1 MPREK
6 ESAAVSGVVLPDE
19 IDPSLVTEN
28 QQLAEPKSFTLD
40 STAKEGVAYVAKLFT
55 NDRLSREAFTFLAP
69 ENVSEDVVIMDGET
83 VGNWILEIG
92 TRLFEE
98 GSLPGLPSW
107 EQEESPEWRVSLKAW
122 EDALDVAMGPRFAE
136 LVERSF
142 KQAEAGFYQ
151 LGRLAPRLAGLRWL
165 SCMAWIQ
172 CRTRAVMEAS
182 SGGGNC
188 SIPTAAASTAACD
201 EAKRF
206 IFKALDTVVSEPK
219 VRVLFDFDL
228 VGEGVWHGGGKEALP
243 DESTDEWHRR
253 ACEFDLCRIA
263 HQVEKAP
270 PADVNASIPRL
281 LLMQPYGT
289 PHKRLRL
296 PEVPRMILKR
306 HEWYTQIEKMTLLNL
321 HSKSPIVGPILHI
334 EVPPPPDFDLDDPE
348 IRSKVERGE
357 DLGKAHQEDGL
368 PGALHGSMGLIYA
381 AMAFEEDIV
390 NVRFHPGGILLEGM
404 MEMFL
409 HYGPKLRT
417 ISLEG
422 NAGFVTEDA
431 LSLLTLAGDTVKTLD
446 LEDCDLNSGHLEAVL
461 HTVKN
466 LRALQILDLA
476 GNKFDGPTALNLVG
490 ALCESRIDL
499 EILRLD
505 GNPLGT
511 PEVFKNEVATL
522 LANRGE
528 SVIAGGDLVLHLGDD
543 AVRWCPAPREGSLA
557 RRLREEGGDVVRT
570 SSLKEMDRLVAQ
582 TEAQILKFQQN
593 DPAAKSAGGRDWL
606 RRRRQQN
613 AKVWSSPA
621 LKFYRR
627 QRAWLA
633 NQKE

>member
-1 MPREK
+1 
-6 ESAAVSGVVLPDE
+6 
-19 IDPSLVTEN
+19 
-28 QQLAEPKSFTLD
+28 
-40 STAKEGVAYVAKLFT
+40 
-55 NDRLSREAFTFLAP
+55 
-69 ENVSEDVVIMDGET
+69 
-83 VGNWILEIG
+83 
-92 TRLFEE
+92 
-98 GSLPGLPSW
+98 
-107 EQEESPEWRVSLKAW
+107 
-122 EDALDVAMGPRFAE
+122 
-136 LVERSF
+136 
-142 KQAEAGFYQ
+142 
-151 LGRLAPRLAGLRWL
+151 
-165 SCMAWIQ
+165 MAWIQ

-188 SIPTAAASTAACD
+188 SIPTVKASNDACD

-228 VGEGVWHGGGKEALP
+228 VGEGVWHGGGKEELP
-243 DESTDEWHRR
+243 EDSKDEWHRR
-253 ACEFDLCRIA
+253 ACEFDLCRIS

-270 PADVNASIPRL
+270 PADVNASMPRL

-296 PEVPRMILKR
+296 PEVPRMILER
-306 HEWYTQIEKMTLLNL
+306 HEWYTQIEKMPLMNL
-321 HSKSPIVGPILHI
+321 HSKSPVIGPILHI

-368 PGALHGSMGLIYA
+368 PGALHGSTGLLYA

-422 NAGFVTEDA
+422 NAGFVTEDS

-446 LEDCDLNSGHLEAVL
+446 LEDCDLNPGHLEAIL

-476 GNKFDGPTALNLVG
+476 GNKLDGPTALNLVS

-499 EILRLD
+499 DIIRLD

-543 AVRWCPAPREGSLA
+543 AVRWCSGPRDGSLA

-593 DPAAKSAGGRDWL
+593 DPAAKSSGGRDWL
-606 RRRRQQN
+606 RRRRFQN
-613 AKVWSSPA
+613 AKAPGKWIR
-621 LKFYRR
+621 LD
-627 QRAWLA
+627 
-633 NQKE
+633 